1 MFNFFLKDLLFF
13 SFHSRIMYWIK
24 NINVLETFAL
34 QSFWYVSDTNW
45 TARKYLNLL
54 NYNELIFYCCKFRS
68 IYGYN
73 YERYRKK
80 NCVFLKYPASRFM
93 QSPQFASKI
102 VINNFRGYFKMAIQ
116 RASRI
121 FSTLLPF
128 TSVAMLGQWTKS
140 QK

>member
-68 IYGYN
+68 IYGCN

-80 NCVFLKYPASRFM
+80 IVCSWNTLLRDSCNTR
-93 QSPQFASKI
+93 QFASKI
-102 VINNFRGYFKMAIQ
+102 IINNFRGHFKMAIQ